1 MGMRCV
7 PVLLVAL
14 SGIGVAQGQPV
25 LSSPPQQTI
34 ELGEAYSDSTAR
46 FVKPIVPPTG
56 TRWFRHWHPKL
67 FQSIATGE
75 PNSLTASSGR
85 SDTLATPGSK
95 FPGISFSG
103 LVPPD
108 PSIGVGPA
116 HIVQVVNTQIAF
128 FTKGGTP
135 EFQQSMDGNGF
146 FSGVAETDFV
156 FDPRAVYD
164 QGAKRFFVIALE
176 QRDFPPNSAILLG
189 VSDDSNPHGTWYKY
203 RIPTVVSRFG
213 QQYWWDYPTLA
224 YNKDGLVL
232 TGNMFSF
239 TSSSAFGRSISIDKA
254 PLLTGSTAK
263 AYGWFHDD
271 YFTIQAA
278 RTYESVSN
286 TIFGI
291 SLASTTRM
299 RLFSWRNLKGVP
311 IMTQG
316 DLAVPSYLVF
326 NGFAQAPGGTSID
339 AIGDRMMDASF
350 RSGKL
355 VCAHTVRVS
364 TSQNRSMVRW
374 YEVRVGTWPVS
385 GSPRLH
391 QSGNIALSGAN
402 NLLMPA
408 IAENGKGAISLV
420 LTRTSTSANPGL
432 FYCSRKVSDPRGS
445 MGPLKNVVTSANS
458 PNSANSRW
466 GDYFDVVIDPGD
478 SAKLWGTGEYLQANR
493 AWTTE
498 IFSWSVN

>member
-1 MGMRCV
+1 MRIVYALLLAV
-7 PVLLVAL
+7 PV
-14 SGIGVAQGQPV
+14 IGLAQAPPS
-25 LSSPPQQTI
+25 LSSAPQETI
-34 ELGEAYSDSTAR
+34 EMGEAYVDSTTR
-46 FVKPIVPPTG
+46 FVKPIVPSTG
-56 TRWFRHWHPKL
+56 TRWFRHWHPKT
-67 FQSIATGE
+67 FQTIGTGA
-75 PNSLTASSGR
+75 PNALTASSGR
-85 SDTLATPGSK
+85 SDTLATPGAK

-116 HIVQVVNTQIAF
+116 HIVQVVNTEIAF

-135 EFQQSMDGNGF
+135 EFQQSLDGNGF
-146 FSGVAETDFV
+146 FAGVAETDFV

-164 QGAKRFFVIALE
+164 QGAKRFIVIALE
-176 QRDFPPNSAILLG
+176 QRDFPPNSAVLLA

-203 RIPTVVSRFG
+203 RIPTVINRGG
-213 QQYWWDYPTLA
+213 QLYWWDYPTLA
-224 YNKDGLVL
+224 YNKDGIVI

-239 TSSSAFGRSISIDKA
+239 TSSSAFGRSISIDKT
-254 PLLTGSTAK
+254 PLLTGSTAQG
-263 AYGWFHDD
+263 YGWFHDG

-278 RTYESVSN
+278 RTSEGVSS
-286 TIFGI
+286 TIYGI

-316 DLAVPSYLVF
+316 DLAVPAYLVF
-326 NGFAQAPGGTSID
+326 NGFVQSPGGTSID
-339 AIGDRMMDASF
+339 AIGDRMMDASY

-364 TSQNRSMVRW
+364 NSQNRSMVRW
-374 YEVRVGTWPVS
+374 YEVRFGSWPLS

-391 QSGNIALSGAN
+391 QSGNVALSGTN

-408 IAENGKGAISLV
+408 IAENGKGSISLV
-420 LTRTSTSANPGL
+420 MTRSSGTVNPGI
-432 FYCSRKVSDPRGS
+432 FYCSRALLDPLGT
-445 MGPLKNVVTSANS
+445 MGPLRHVVTSANS